1 MHTTM
6 KHLFIVSL
14 LFSTAA
20 CTAGPVNGSVSAAEG
35 APILLADSDGRLL
48 LLDIASGQEKV
59 LSQPGIYR
67 PADSIGPIHLWAPI
81 RLSPDGQWLA
91 VPQLD
96 SQGTW
101 SINLDGTTQIKLC
114 SGAVNLVW
122 SPDNRQIAFHDLNG
136 ASPETLYLQDVTGE
150 EGARPL
156 ARLDGKILVLAWSPI
171 SSQIAVAY
179 SLDPMQAQIAL
190 RPWEGL
196 MEIALVSI
204 PSGEIKRLAQ
214 VPAASTEVTAWDL
227 AWSPDGR
234 EVWYL
239 EGRISLPVDA
249 SPPRPLAAEP
259 LPQWLTAETGEADPV
274 LSPDGSRVA
283 WVVVDDTQSGASLW
297 LADIQQP
304 ETRAVI
310 VEGLGP
316 VAQLCWTQDGQ
327 AIVAAGARDA
337 LASVWRITPATGEAT
352 RLMDNVYFVGS
363 LWDLQY
369 RSTNIAVG
377 VGLRPLP
384 VPDIATSWPTYTAD
398 GLGFSFE
405 YPPEWKIWD
414 SSQMVTLSSVAFDR
428 LGGWASLS
436 PDDLL
441 VTFGK
446 IHVPSQ
452 DEWLNENVRSVG
464 GRLQDVVI
472 AGRAGLCWRQNTQA
486 IREDCFVPL
495 EGDAILVIHKYP
507 ADSLYDEVFRRIITS
522 LQF

>member
-1 MHTTM
+1 MHTAI
-6 KHLFIVSL
+6 KYLFIVSL

-20 CTAGPVNGSVSAAEG
+20 CTTGPANGSVSAAEG
-35 APILLADSDGRLL
+35 AQVLLADSDGRLL
-48 LLDIASGQEKV
+48 LLNIASGQEKV

-67 PADSIGPIHLWAPI
+67 LADSIGPVHLWAPI
-81 RLSPDGQWLA
+81 RLSPDGQRLA

-101 SINLDGTTQIKLC
+101 LINLDGTTQIKLC
-114 SGAVNLVW
+114 SGAVNLIW
-122 SPDNRQIAFHDLNG
+122 SPDNRQIAFYDLNS
-136 ASPETLYLQDVTGE
+136 ASPETLYLQDVIGE
-150 EGARPL
+150 EGSRPL
-156 ARLDGKILVLAWSPI
+156 ARLNGKILALAWSPI
-171 SSQIAVAY
+171 NPQIAVAY
-179 SLDPMQAQIAL
+179 SLDPTQAQIAL

-196 MEIALVSI
+196 MEIALVNV

-214 VPAASTEVTAWDL
+214 VPAASTEATAWDL

-234 EVWYL
+234 EVWHL
-239 EGRISLPVDA
+239 KERISLPVDT

-259 LPQWLTAETGEADPV
+259 LPQWLTVETGEADPV

-283 WVVVDDTQSGASLW
+283 WVVVNGTQSGASLW
-297 LADIQQP
+297 LADIQHP
-304 ETRAVI
+304 ETRTVI
-310 VEGLGP
+310 VEGIDP
-316 VAQLCWTQDGQ
+316 VAQLSWTQNGQ

-337 LASVWRITPATGEAT
+337 LAPVWRITPATGEAT
-352 RLMDNVYFVGS
+352 RLVNNIHFIDS

-377 VGLRPLP
+377 VSLRPLP
-384 VPDIATSWPTYTAD
+384 APDIATSWLTWTAD

-414 SSQMVTLSSVAFDR
+414 SSQMITLSSVVFDR
-428 LGGWASLS
+428 LGGWASLN
-436 PDDLL
+436 PEDLL
-441 VTFGK
+441 MTFGK

-452 DEWLNENVRSVG
+452 DEWLNENVRSIG
-464 GRLQDVVI
+464 GRLQDMVI

-495 EGDAILVIHKYP
+495 EGNAILVIHKYP